1 MKYLFRGSWSRIAST
16 SAALIAVIAL
26 LAPRAAQATPTPYI
40 VKLMQQG
47 SNVVATGSGEFNLT
61 GLTYLRAVPLGIPAV
76 LPADGYVGTGLEGSI
91 LSAYQGVSG
100 PASFG
105 SGGRTYAS
113 TETGD
118 GAALNPSWYPS
129 TLFVPQG
136 YVSGTAIANSSVW
149 NDASAASL
157 GITPG
162 IYTWAWGTAADQSFT
177 LDAFTTVPEPAA
189 IGMFG
194 FGLLLLGG
202 CLVLRRRQA
211 GSVC

>member
-1 MKYLFRGSWSRIAST
+1 MKHLFRGSWSRIAST

-26 LAPRAAQATPTPYI
+26 LAPCAAQATPYV
-40 VKLMQQG
+40 VKLTQQG
-47 SNVVATGSGEFNLT
+47 SNVVAAGNGEFNLT
-61 GLTYLRAVPLGIPAV
+61 GLTYFRAVPLGIAGV

-113 TETGD
+113 TGTGD

-136 YVSGTAIANSSVW
+136 YVSGTALASNSVW

-162 IYTWAWGTAADQSFT
+162 IYTWTWGTATDQSFT
-177 LDAFTTVPEPAA
+177 LDAFTAVPEPAA

-211 GSVC
+211 GGVR